1 MVVKGFDG
9 KEVILCHSFP
19 GIASL
24 IFNVPQH
31 HYHRYNKYPHVILCK
46 TKMTDYLNYSAFE
59 KLQNVYLKSN
69 NSVHFENIL
78 SEKKQLCVVLGALW
92 AISKANHPH
101 LLAASQ
107 LLTPTTKCFAATFPT
122 FYNRSFPDRMA
133 PC

>member
-31 HYHRYNKYPHVILCK
+31 HYHRYNKFPQCY
-46 TKMTDYLNYSAFE
+46 TKMTDYLNYSDRSCSAFA
-59 KLQNVYLKSN
+59 KCISQKQQLRSLRKYLIRK
-69 NSVHFENIL
+69 
-78 SEKKQLCVVLGALW
+78 KKQLCVVLGALW

-122 FYNRSFPDRMA
+122 FYNRSFPDRTA
-133 PC
+133 SC